1 MNTFDYHRP
10 TSLEQAWRLAQQ
22 PGACFIAGGTDL
34 MVRIRDGRETPS
46 ALISLRNIPAL
57 RGIEIGQSD
66 AVSRSHQSGAA
77 CWIGAGTPIADL
89 AADDQLAQMC
99 PLLVAAARRLAG
111 PQVRN
116 VATLGGN
123 LCNASPCADTAPPL
137 LVMEARVRVESPTGA
152 REVPLEEFFVA
163 PGQTRLAPG
172 EIVTAV
178 LFDPPP
184 TGSLGSFQRRSRVRM
199 DVSMASVAVLVTLEG
214 QRCVRARVAAGSVG
228 PRPLRLTGV
237 EAVLAGQELG
247 DKVIA
252 AARTQ
257 VEAEISPISDVR
269 SSAWYRRRVTGA
281 MVERALTNMLD
292 KTGGGA
298 P

>member
-1 MNTFDYHRP
+1 
-10 TSLEQAWRLAQQ
+10 
-22 PGACFIAGGTDL
+22 
-34 MVRIRDGRETPS
+34 
-46 ALISLRNIPAL
+46 
-57 RGIEIGQSD
+57 
-66 AVSRSHQSGAA
+66 
-77 CWIGAGTPIADL
+77 
-89 AADDQLAQMC
+89 
-99 PLLVAAARRLAG
+99 
-111 PQVRN
+111 
-116 VATLGGN
+116 
-123 LCNASPCADTAPPL
+123 
-137 LVMEARVRVESPTGA
+137 
-152 REVPLEEFFVA
+152 
-163 PGQTRLAPG
+163 
-172 EIVTAV
+172 
-178 LFDPPP
+178 
-184 TGSLGSFQRRSRVRM
+184 M